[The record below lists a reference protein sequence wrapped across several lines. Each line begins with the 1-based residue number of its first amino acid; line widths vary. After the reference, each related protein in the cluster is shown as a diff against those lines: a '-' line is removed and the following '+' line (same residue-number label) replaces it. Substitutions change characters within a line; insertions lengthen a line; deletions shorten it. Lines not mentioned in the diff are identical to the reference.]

1 MWSGIRR
8 CLTTGVSRF
17 SELFRPV
24 DEYRNPDYGDYNIK
38 KLTHRSTNA
47 GELENCISQVEA
59 ARIVGVT
66 KQSMANLVRRGYFT
80 TREVAGRILI
90 LRSEAESLGVRKK
103 GRPCKEEP
111 GRKKTSIKSVERTHK
126 EGLEEYISQTEAAD
140 IRGVSQNAIADLIRR
155 GRLSAVIVAG
165 RTLVLRSEVEAFVP
179 QPRTGRPPKR
189 KQGAQKPKQKKSK
202 K

>member
-1 MWSGIRR
+1 M
-8 CLTTGVSRF
+8 SRF
-17 SELFRPV
+17 SELFRPAE
-24 DEYRNPDYGDYNIK
+24 EYRNPDYGDYNIK
-38 KLTHRSTNA
+38 NLTHRSTNA
-47 GELENCISQVEA
+47 GDLENCISQVEA

-66 KQSMANLVRRGYFT
+66 KQSMTNLVRRGYFT

-90 LRSEAESLGVRKK
+90 LRSEAESLGARNR
-103 GRPCKEEP
+103 GRPRKEVP

-126 EGLEEYISQTEAAD
+126 KGLEEYISQTEAAG

-165 RTLVLRSEVEAFVP
+165 RTVVLRSEVEAFVP
-179 QPRTGRPPKR
+179 QPRTGRPPKK

-202 K
+202 M